1 MCSNRSSAV
10 MVAIY
15 IRINVLKIQSLENL
29 LGWTPMAAT
38 TLAPYNTIQLA
49 ANTPVQLVTP
59 DPGRY
64 LLNVWNIGTGHLF
77 VSDKNNPGAN
87 VTSFEVPAGQAV
99 PFQILIWGA
108 GRDLGRGGCGRP
120 GQRSADPAFP
130 LD

>member
-1 MCSNRSSAV
+1 MCSNRSPAV

-49 ANTPVQLVTP
+49 ANTPVQLVAP

-99 PFQILIWGA
+99 PFQILIWGPDGIWVAADAA
-108 GRDLGRGGCGRP
+108 GPVSVALIPR
-120 GQRSADPAFP
+120 FP
-130 LD
+130 